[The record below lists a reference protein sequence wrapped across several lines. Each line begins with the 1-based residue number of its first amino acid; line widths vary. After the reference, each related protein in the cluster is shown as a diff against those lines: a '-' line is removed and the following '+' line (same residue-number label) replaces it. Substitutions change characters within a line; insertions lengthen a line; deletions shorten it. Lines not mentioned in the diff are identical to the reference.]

1 MMVYDEIDL
10 GISGK
15 VADHVGAALS
25 KLSRNHQ
32 VLVITHLPQIASQAD
47 HHLLVSK
54 SSDRGT
60 TLTTAKFLTEPERVK
75 AIAALIAGVNIT
87 DKALA
92 SASELLRV
100 FVLGWWERIGS
111 TSLSGIPKLMLS
123 EARNFP
129 ELADFYYK
137 EVIQRGEQVF
147 RRALE
152 RGIESGEFRR
162 VDIGYAVQV
171 LLSPIVMLSVWR
183 HSLGYCQ
190 SQPSDPLRYLE
201 TYLDLALAGLRSPAP
216 TEKPDA

>member
-1 MMVYDEIDL
+1 MKTEPRWERRKEARPGEL
-10 GISGK
+10 LE
-15 VADHVGAALS
+15 AALELFAE
-25 KLSRNHQ
+25 KGFAATRLDNVASR
-32 VLVITHLPQIASQAD
+32 AG
-47 HHLLVSK
+47 VSK
-54 SSDRGT
+54 GT
-60 TLTTAKFLTEPERVK
+60 LYLYFDSKEELFK
-75 AIAALIAGVNIT
+75 AVVRSGIVRAIEEGEALVEQFKG
-87 DKALA
+87 

-201 TYLDLALAGLRSPAP
+201 TYLDLALAGLRGPAQP
-216 TEKPDA
+216 EKPHA